1 MSDPIHQAHAYKCVE
16 DCEISLDLY
25 PAADGRAWPLVVCIH
40 GGALMGGTRETYPP
54 AHIRKALLPFAH
66 VASVDYRLAPET
78 KLPEIVE
85 DLYDALAWLRAR
97 APSLCGVD
105 TSRLAVL
112 GGSAGGYLTLMAG
125 LAEPRPCAL
134 VAFYGYGDLTGTWY
148 SRPDPFYC
156 RLPEVSQEDA
166 FGSVGCTAISS
177 ASFTGSRRGPFY
189 LYCRQHGLWPH
200 YVAGWNPDAEPE
212 RFWPYEPVRMVTA
225 DYPPTMLLHGDA
237 DTDVPYAQSVAMA
250 EALRGAS
257 VEHELV
263 TFAGAGHG
271 FDQDPHAAATQEA
284 TARVTAFLKRHLRV
298 AERDAV

>member
-1 MSDPIHQAHAYKCVE
+1 MGEPAPQTYVYKHVAG
-16 DCEISLDLY
+16 CEIGLDLY
-25 PAADGRAWPLVVCIH
+25 RGGQGLAPPLVVCVH
-40 GGALMGGTRETYPP
+40 GGALIGGARQGYPP
-54 AHIRKALLPFAH
+54 PHLLHALCSFAC

-78 KLPEIVE
+78 KLPEIVK
-85 DLYDALAWLRAR
+85 DLYDALAWLRER
-97 APSLCGVD
+97 APGLCGAD

-125 LAEPRPCAL
+125 FAKPRPCAL

-156 RLPEVSQEDA
+156 RLPEVPQEDA
-166 FGSVGCTAISS
+166 FGSVGCAAISS

-200 YVAGWNPDAEPE
+200 YVAGWNPDAEPA
-212 RFWPYEPVRMVTA
+212 RFRPYEPVHRVTA

-250 EALRGAS
+250 EALKGAA
-257 VEHELV
+257 VKHELV

-284 TARVTAFLKRHLRV
+284 TARVKAFLRHHLRV